1 MTAAEL
7 LYGVARL
14 PSGRR
19 KRALETDVAAVIRTD
34 FADRVLAFDTDAAG
48 HYARVVA
55 HREAAGAPISMAD
68 AEIAATCLAHDAV
81 LATRNVEDFTGVEL
95 GIVNPWVA

>member
-1 MTAAEL
+1 M
-7 LYGVARL
+7 
-14 PSGRR
+14 RR
-19 KRALETDVAAVIRTD
+19 QAP
-34 FADRVLAFDTDAAG
+34 
-48 HYARVVA
+48 
-55 HREAAGAPISMAD
+55 PISMAD